1 MRRTSFASR
10 SAMFGHADTHL
21 IDRRQG
27 NPMQTEQPK
36 GAGAAREP
44 RAVAGRRCDLCGNE
58 VVAVRRVALDR
69 EYDRLQLAHKEL
81 YACEPCF
88 EAKEQRRLG
97 LHRR

>member
-1 MRRTSFASR
+1 MRRASFAFR
-10 SAMFGHADTHL
+10 SAMFDRAETHL
-21 IDRRQG
+21 TDRRRG

-36 GAGAAREP
+36 GAPAAREP
-44 RAVAGRRCDLCGNE
+44 RAAAGRRCDLCGNE

-97 LHRR
+97 LNRR

>member
-1 MRRTSFASR
+1 MKPER
-10 SAMFGHADTHL
+10 
-21 IDRRQG
+21 
-27 NPMQTEQPK
+27 PK
-36 GAGAAREP
+36 QVEAGQDPVAAT
-44 RAVAGRRCDLCGNE
+44 GRRCDLCGNE
-58 VVAVRRVALDR
+58 VIAVRRVALDR